1 MESEMLRFEYRLSY
15 VPLEDRV
22 WTSLQTITERLHTG
36 WQPNDERALSDT
48 DATYRETMA
57 KLEAAERNRNRAA
70 LEGPV
75 KDAGR
80 DPEFGLLCAAFAK
93 SNDELDLQFRALRL
107 RWPDDGINP

>member
-1 MESEMLRFEYRLSY
+1 MNREDVIGELRDIFRRYLETKRRLITDFDRVALKGWPDRKADLRALTELATLVMES
-15 VPLEDRV
+15 
-22 WTSLQTITERLHTG
+22 
-36 WQPNDERALSDT
+36 
-48 DATYRETMA
+48 
-57 KLEAAERNRNRAA
+57 RNRAA

-107 RWPDDGINP
+107 RWPEDGINP